1 MYKGLLNTDLQSQKY
16 SLITFASVS
25 IIFVLLSILNPCS
38 PFHEA
43 FAAPP
48 AFDQVLIYD
57 KNISNQNND
66 WVQTYGND
74 SANLRSDPADLLAVD
89 YFSDGK
95 TLDTTFWV
103 KSNSENASVYDQP
116 FKKIRYG
123 VLLPLFPCLKIQDIT
138 EPISIIML
146 KHLMEN

>member
-1 MYKGLLNTDLQSQKY
+1 M
-16 SLITFASVS
+16 
-25 IIFVLLSILNPCS
+25 LLSILNSCS

-48 AFDQVLIYD
+48 EFDQVLIYD

-95 TLDTTFWV
+95 TLDITFWV
-103 KSNSENASVYDQP
+103 KSNSENASVYVINLS
-116 FKKIRYG
+116 KRLG
-123 VLLPLFPCLKIQDIT
+123 MVCLLPLFPCLKIQDIT
-138 EPISIIML
+138 EPISTIML
-146 KHLMEN
+146 NQLMENGVNIFTSYHQQVLLRL